1 MGPKARLELIAE
13 AFNLLNTTNIT
24 AQRDTLYNFNGTA
37 LVPQVG
43 LANPRLDFGAD
54 SGTQIN
60 FEDTQRIV
68 QIAAKVTF

>member
-1 MGPKARLELIAE
+1 VKLELIVE
-13 AFNLLNTTNIT
+13 AFNLLNTTNVT
-24 AQRDTLYNFNGTA
+24 ARRDTFYNFTNNV

-54 SGTQIN
+54 SSTQVN

-68 QIAAKVTF
+68 QLAARVTF